1 MTDKDFIA
9 AAEKYGTPRITLS
22 PEAVN
27 LLMSYRWPGNIRQLK
42 NIAETIS
49 ALESY
54 DARGPRKEIGA
65 ATLERY
71 IPKDSPSM
79 LPVAVERRSG
89 MSDADRQEIF
99 KALYSLN
106 AEVAR
111 LRSIVEGGQK
121 PAAVAPAEHLPEPT
135 QMENDIDIQDEPDY
149 SITAASEDL
158 IRKALEKHGGNRK
171 KAAEELGISERTLY
185 RKLPPEYR
193 TQRTK

>member
-1 MTDKDFIA
+1 M
-9 AAEKYGTPRITLS
+9 
-22 PEAVN
+22 N
-27 LLMSYRWPGNIRQLK
+27 LLLSYRWPGNIRQLK
-42 NIAETIS
+42 NIAETVS

-65 ATLERY
+65 AVLAHY
-71 IPKDSPSM
+71 IPKDGPSM
-79 LPVAVERRSG
+79 LPVTVERKGSG
-89 MSDADRQEIF
+89 MSDADTQEIF

-111 LRSIVEGGQK
+111 LRSIVEGGQT
-121 PAAVAPAEHLPEPT
+121 AAATSQPRPEHAQIPD
-135 QMENDIDIQDEPDY
+135 NADIDIQDEPEEQQTEPQEDNF
-149 SITAASEDL
+149 SINAASEDL

-185 RKLPPEYR
+185 RKLPPEFR